1 MCEHPRLV
9 MSLNE
14 MAVVFHYL
22 EKYLVVIFTSS
33 LAYLGSSLFHLLEMV
48 TFFLRRLI
56 SI

>member
-1 MCEHPRLV
+1 MCEHPHLA

-14 MAVVFHYL
+14 MAVLFHCL

-48 TFFLRRLI
+48 TFFIKCLI